1 MPKGI
6 PPAPPGLKPRGRG
19 RALWREVLGALE
31 LDVQE
36 IALLIELAR
45 TFDLLDELDD
55 DVKAN
60 GIFFA
65 LGGKVRP
72 AVVERRQQQIVAAR
86 LVASLRLPADLSRPE
101 RRPQRRGASRGVY
114 EVAS

>member
-55 DVKAN
+55 DVKAH
-60 GIFFA
+60 GVFDS
-65 LGGKVRP
+65 LGKVRP

>member
-55 DVKAN
+55 DVKAR
-60 GIFFA
+60 GVFDS
-65 LGGKVRP
+65 LGKVRP